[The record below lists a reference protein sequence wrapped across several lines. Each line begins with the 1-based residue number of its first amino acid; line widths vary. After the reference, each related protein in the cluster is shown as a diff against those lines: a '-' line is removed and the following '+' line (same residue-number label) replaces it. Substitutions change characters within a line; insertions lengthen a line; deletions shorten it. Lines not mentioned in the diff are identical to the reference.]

1 MSAAFK
7 GRREDKRLI
16 TGGGRYTADFNAPG
30 QLYAAFLRAD
40 RPHAEIAS
48 LNTKPAAQ
56 HPGVVAVLTGEDT
69 AHFKNPG
76 QLVQYPGRGGS
87 AVKLPHRSVLARGRI
102 RYVGEEIA
110 LVVAESL
117 SAAQDAVEKIE
128 IEYKDLPAVSDAE
141 EALAQGAP
149 QLYPDIPGNL
159 CFDFEY
165 GDEAKTAEAFKSA
178 AHVTKLTLNSQRV
191 SGNPMEPKAC
201 LVRHDAGK
209 DSYEVWSSSQG
220 ITMMKGSF
228 ASFGVPPDKLRFTAQ
243 DVGGGF
249 GIRGGVY
256 TEYMA
261 VLAAAKKTGRPVK
274 WVGTRSENFVS
285 DYHGRAI
292 KLTGELALDKDG
304 KFLAVRYQWVCNQ
317 GAYLSSAGPLINTIT
332 PKLTPVGV
340 YRIPTVYARHYLAL
354 TNTTPISPYRGAGR
368 PDNAYLIERL
378 VEQAARET
386 GIDRLE
392 LRRRNF
398 IPKDAFPYKTPT
410 MVPYDSGDYPAL
422 QEQVV
427 ERSEWKT
434 FESRRAEAK
443 ARGKLRG
450 IGIAVF
456 IEPAGAGGPPKD
468 QVMLKF
474 GSSGE
479 LQIFSVTGPS
489 GQGHETVFPEIV
501 GRELGIDPELIT
513 LRAGDPDG
521 PPLIGGGTVGSRSM
535 SAHGGAS
542 VLAAREVVKK
552 GLELASKDLEVSA
565 QDLEYVEGRYRVK
578 GTDKSIGLIELARKH
593 SGKAATHPLDSTGD
607 NPMAGTFPSGAHVA
621 EVEIDPLTGVTT
633 VVRYTGVDDCGTIVN
648 HTLLEAQM
656 HGGIAQG
663 AGQVFGENMVYDNAT
678 GQLLTGSFMDYYMPR
693 AGLLGDIRL
702 YDHPVPSPTNPL
714 GVKGAGEAGTT
725 GSLPTLMNAVLDALR
740 PAGVRQFDMPASP
753 ARVWQALQDAA
764 RGK

>member
-1 MSAAFK
+1 MSAVFK
-7 GRREDKRLI
+7 GRREDRRLM
-16 TGGGRYTADFNAPG
+16 TGAGRYTADFNAPG

-48 LNTKPAAQ
+48 INTKPALE

-76 QLVQYPGRGGS
+76 TLVQYPGRGGQ
-87 AVKLPHRSVLARGRI
+87 ALKLPHRNVLARGRV
-102 RYVGEEIA
+102 RYVGEEVA
-110 LVVAESL
+110 LVVAQSL
-117 SAAQDAVEKIE
+117 SAAQDAAEKIE
-128 IEYKDLPAVSDAE
+128 IEYNDLPAVSDAE
-141 EALAQGAP
+141 AALAQDAP

-159 CFDFEY
+159 CFDYEY
-165 GDEAKTAEAFKSA
+165 GDEAKTEAAFRTA
-178 AHVTKLTLNSQRV
+178 AHVTRLTLDSQRV

-201 LVRHDAGK
+201 LATYDAAK
-209 DSYEVWSSSQG
+209 DSYEFWSSSQG

-228 ASFGVPPDKLRFTAQ
+228 ASFGIPPDKVRFTAQ

-256 TEYMA
+256 TEYVA
-261 VLAAAKKTGRPVK
+261 VMAAAKKIGKPVK

-304 KFLAVRYQWVCNQ
+304 NFLAVRYKWVCNQ

-332 PKLTPVGV
+332 PKLAPVGV
-340 YRIPTVYARHYLAL
+340 YRIPTVYARHYLAM

-378 VEQAARET
+378 VEEAARET
-386 GIDRLE
+386 GVDRLE

-410 MVPYDSGDYPAL
+410 MVPYDSGDYEGLLDEAI
-422 QEQVV
+422 Q
-427 ERSEWKT
+427 RSDWKS
-434 FESRRAEAK
+434 FEARRAEAK

-450 IGIAVF
+450 IGMAVF

-468 QVMLKF
+468 QAMLKF
-474 GSSGE
+474 GSSGQIE
-479 LQIFSVTGPS
+479 IFSVTGPS

-513 LRAGDPDG
+513 LRASDPDG

-542 VLAAREVVKK
+542 VLAAREVIRK
-552 GLELASKDLEVSA
+552 GMELAAKDLEVAA
-565 QDLEYVEGRYRVK
+565 QDLEFAQGTYRVK
-578 GTDKSIGLIELARKH
+578 GTDKSIGLIEVARKH
-593 SGKAATHPLDSTGD
+593 ATAGGTHPLDSTGD
-607 NPMAGTFPSGAHVA
+607 NPVVGTFPSGAHVA
-621 EVEIDPLTGVTT
+621 EVEVDPLTGVTT
-633 VVRYTGVDDCGTIVN
+633 VLRYTGVDDCGTIIN

-663 AGQVFGENMVYDNAT
+663 AGQVFGENCLYDAET
-678 GQLLTGSFMDYYMPR
+678 SQLLTGSFMDYYMPR

-702 YDHPVPSPTNPL
+702 YDRPVPSPNNPL

-725 GSLPTLMNAVLDALR
+725 GSLPTLMNAMLDALR
-740 PAGVRQFDMPASP
+740 PAGVRHLDMPATP
-753 ARVWQALQDAA
+753 ARVWQAIQDAP
-764 RGK
+764 KQ